1 MEGWAEGLRIISH
14 RSPGFEG
21 GLDFRGMAKTSAGL
35 LMYRVQDGVLEVL
48 LVHPGGPF
56 WARKDQG
63 AWFVPKGEIEPG
75 EGELA
80 AAQREFEEE
89 TGIRPAG
96 PYVSLGSVKHKSG
109 KQVIAWAFAGTC
121 NPSEVKSN
129 TFMMEWPPRS
139 GQQEEFPEVDR
150 AEFFTVAQARA
161 RMHKQEF
168 ELLERLEAILERD
181 GNVSES

>member
-1 MEGWAEGLRIISH
+1 
-14 RSPGFEG
+14 
-21 GLDFRGMAKTSAGL
+21 MAKTSAGL

-80 AAQREFEEE
+80 AAEREFEEE
-89 TGIRPAG
+89 TGARPTG
-96 PYVSLGSVKHKSG
+96 PYLSLGSVKHKSG

-139 GQQEEFPEVDR
+139 GRQEEFPEVDR
-150 AEFFTVAQARA
+150 AEFFTVAQARD
-161 RMHKQEF
+161 RMHVQEF
-168 ELLERLEAILERD
+168 ELLERLQAILERG
-181 GNVSES
+181 GNGSAS